1 MQKEQPQMLVLY
13 DEKSLLKANPRIAKN
28 LAICRQVP
36 RSQENVLLGVESRMS
51 KKGPGTKVLVPNVV
65 GVPLTHRPSWK

>member
-1 MQKEQPQMLVLY
+1 MLVLY
-13 DEKSLLKANPRIAKN
+13 DEKSLLKANPRIAKS

-51 KKGPGTKVLVPNVV
+51 KKGPGAKILVPNVV
-65 GVPLTHRPSWK
+65 GVPLTHRP